1 MIDWILAESGGHCF
15 FYAFPVALL
24 LLFFLMRER
33 RARFLI
39 PSVIITIVI
48 VNPWFYRYWDALDLY
63 AYWRVL
69 WIAPVI
75 PVVTAVVP
83 ALTERTGAM
92 TINRSW
98 ISSIIY
104 IAIAGIGIL
113 GIVLGGSF
121 VYNASRGQFARVG
134 INSSKLPESII
145 EIADRLLELDEHPRI
160 IAQYPIGVY
169 IRQYTGEIDQLYGR
183 DIDGFIFRTKNDARN
198 INGQVSDP
206 EGDLNAVATFMAN
219 DEYEYLV
226 VDGNGRE
233 ERLSTAGFEL
243 IDTVA
248 GYGIYEAHGTKTQL
262 KERNE
267 LGQVVS
273 VTTIDENGKPVNGED
288 GYATVEWSYDDNGLI
303 TREFRTDI
311 NGIGVADGNGRAGYE
326 RVYDDLSHIL
336 LERYIDPDGKAI
348 ANSVGYAEYRREYK
362 GSDLISESYYD
373 ESGMP
378 VNRIDTGYAS
388 IRMIYDNNHNRLSE
402 TYYNITDEV
411 VNSLAGYAK
420 VIRAYDQKRMISET
434 YFDTQ
439 NQPVTIVAGY
449 SSKHRTYDEN
459 GNMTSESYFDE
470 SGFPVNN
477 INGYSKVEY
486 EYDDDKNVILERY
499 ENANGNPVMT
509 GFGYSEV
516 HRVFNDRRQIVTEE
530 YYGTDGKPYAQSAGY
545 TAIVQ
550 EWDDDALL
558 SRSYLNTEGQLIKR
572 TDGYAKVVWEQ
583 GETCTDVHFYDV
595 NDLEVEIGNINLV
608 KDVKTNDEG
617 WSDWLMP
624 NYNTINSCHNIGY
637 TNLGPKVEGDMY
649 ICTIEIE
656 FKDVTATDGQ
666 AFHFWTQGAQDGK
679 WNSGNVWNGNLVNL
693 FEAPDDGMY
702 RYTATVA
709 VSGAMVDVNTFN
721 IGFRCDYWASGMYR
735 VRDVKIE
742 KGETSTEWS
751 PGL

>member
-1 MIDWILAESGGHCF
+1 MEGIKQWIEAEGSGHWF
-15 FYAFPVALL
+15 FVAFPVVLICLL
-24 LLFFLMRER
+24 IWFKGR
-33 RARFLI
+33 RVRFLI
-39 PSVIITIVI
+39 PSLIISIVII
-48 VNPWFYRYWDALDLY
+48 NPVFYKYWDELGLY
-63 AYWRVL
+63 AYWRIL
-69 WIAPVI
+69 WVIPVI
-75 PVVTAVVP
+75 PVVASLVP
-83 ALTERTGAM
+83 SLTERIKKTWVKSIVAAVGVGLVIVGGTFLYNGA
-92 TINRSW
+92 
-98 ISSIIY
+98 
-104 IAIAGIGIL
+104 
-113 GIVLGGSF
+113 GGSF
-121 VYNASRGQFARVG
+121 VEAANAAKEPDYVVQIG
-134 INSSKLPESII
+134 
-145 EIADRLLELDEHPRI
+145 DRLLELGEHPRI
-160 IAQYPIGVY
+160 IAQDPIGVY
-169 IRQYTGEIDQLYGR
+169 LRQYTGEIDQLFGR
-183 DIDGFIFRTKNDARN
+183 DLHGHILSASNEARTVNSALNDH
-198 INGQVSDP
+198 DT
-206 EGDLNAVATFMAN
+206 DLTHVATLMAN
-219 DEYEYLV
+219 DEYKYLV
-226 VDGNGRE
+226 VDGSGRE
-233 ERLSTAGFEL
+233 GQLSTAGFKL

-248 GYGIYEAHGTKTQL
+248 GYGIYEAHGMKTQL
-262 KERNE
+262 KQRNE

-273 VTTIDENGKPVNGED
+273 ITTIDENGKPVNGEN

-348 ANSVGYAEYRREYK
+348 ANSAGYAEYRREYK

-378 VNRIDTGYAS
+378 VNRIDTGYAT
-388 IRMIYDNNHNRLSE
+388 IGMAYDSSHNRIE
-402 TYYNITDEV
+402 ERYYNNIDEV
-411 VNSLAGYAK
+411 VNSSIGYAK
-420 VIRAYDQKRMISET
+420 IIRVYDQKRMISET

-439 NQPVTIVAGY
+439 NQPVMIVAGY

-470 SGFPVNN
+470 SGLPVNN
-477 INGYSKVEY
+477 INGYGKVEY
-486 EYDDDKNVILERY
+486 EYDDHKNVVLQKFKD
-499 ENANGNPVMT
+499 ANGNPVMT
-509 GFGYSEV
+509 GSGYSEV

-656 FKDVTATDGQ
+656 FKDVTATEGQ
-666 AFHFWTQGAQDGK
+666 AFHFRTQGAQDGK
-679 WNSGNVWNGNLVNL
+679 WNSGNVWNGNLVTL
-693 FEAPDDGMY
+693 FEAPEDGMY

>member
-1 MIDWILAESGGHCF
+1 MDGIKQWIEAEGSGHWF
-15 FYAFPVALL
+15 FVAFPVVLL
-24 LLFFLMRER
+24 CLFIWFKGR
-33 RARFLI
+33 RVRFLI
-39 PSVIITIVI
+39 PSLLISIVII
-48 VNPWFYRYWDALDLY
+48 NPLFYKYWDELELY
-63 AYWRVL
+63 AYWRIL
-69 WIAPVI
+69 WVV
-75 PVVTAVVP
+75 PVVPVVAGLVP
-83 ALTERTGAM
+83 SITERIQRGWIKAIVAAAGVGLVIVGGTFLYNGA
-92 TINRSW
+92 
-98 ISSIIY
+98 
-104 IAIAGIGIL
+104 
-113 GIVLGGSF
+113 GGSF
-121 VYNASRGQFARVG
+121 VEAANAVKEPDYVVQ
-134 INSSKLPESII
+134 
-145 EIADRLLELDEHPRI
+145 IADRLLEIDDSPRVVF
-160 IAQYPIGVY
+160 QNPIGTY

-183 DIDGFIFRTKNDARN
+183 NIDGYILGTSSEARTVNSALNDLGA
-198 INGQVSDP
+198 
-206 EGDLNAVATFMAN
+206 DLTPVATLMAN
-219 DEYEYLV
+219 DDYEYLV
-226 VDGNGRE
+226 VDSNGRE
-233 ERLSTAGFEL
+233 EQLSTAGFEL
-243 IDTVA
+243 IDIVA
-248 GYGIYEAHGTKTQL
+248 GYGIYKAHGAKTLL
-262 KERNE
+262 KQRNE

-273 VTTIDENGKPVNGED
+273 VTTIDENGKPVNGEN

-470 SGFPVNN
+470 SGLAVNN

-486 EYDDDKNVILERY
+486 EYDDEKNVILERFKD
-499 ENANGNPVMT
+499 ASGNSVMT
-509 GFGYSEV
+509 GSGYAEV
-516 HRVFNDRRQIVTEE
+516 HRVFNERRQVVTEE
-530 YYGTDGKPYAQSAGY
+530 YYGTDGKPYEQAAGY
-545 TAIVQ
+545 TAIEQ
-550 EWDDDALL
+550 EWADDALL
-558 SRSYLNTEGQLIKR
+558 SRFYLNTEGQLINR
-572 TDGYAKVVWEQ
+572 TDGYAKAVWEQ
-583 GETCTDVHFYDV
+583 GDTCTDVHFYDV
-595 NDLEVEIGNINLV
+595 NDLEVDIGSRNLAR
-608 KDVKTNDEG
+608 DVKVNADG

-624 NYNTINSCHNIGY
+624 NYNTVNSCHNIGY
-637 TNLGPKVEGDMY
+637 TNLGPKAEGDVY
-649 ICTIEIE
+649 TCTIEIE

-666 AFHFWTQGAQDGK
+666 AFRFWTQGAQDGK

-693 FEAPDDGMY
+693 FEAPEDGMY

-735 VRDVKIE
+735 VRYVKVE
-742 KGETSTEWS
+742 KGETNTEWS